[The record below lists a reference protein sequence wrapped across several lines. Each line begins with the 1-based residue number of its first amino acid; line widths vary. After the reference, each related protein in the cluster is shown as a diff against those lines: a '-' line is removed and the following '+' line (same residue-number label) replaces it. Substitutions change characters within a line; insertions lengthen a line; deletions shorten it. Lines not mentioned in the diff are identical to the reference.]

1 MSGRERISDKDF
13 AEWIKD
19 VEDDTSPK
27 EVASNPKPPE
37 QAPKPNEQ
45 RDNRPG
51 NAPPDG

>member
-1 MSGRERISDKDF
+1 MSGRERISDKDLS
-13 AEWIKD
+13 EWIKK

-37 QAPKPNEQ
+37 QAPKRNDQ
-45 RDNRPG
+45 GGNRTG